1 MKTHTLAIALTL
13 SLFAANVSATSNYS
27 NHYDSKSKSS
37 SSSKGDNKDS
47 GSRSSYNPYADW
59 DKLFTAQVK
68 VSEYQPYG
76 QNAGDD
82 IYLNK
87 GNTNEGTSA
96 NVDWQEYDT
105 NSYKLDFD
113 ATFSWML
120 TRTDDVAEFTF
131 GDSTLSFDTETGTWE
146 GLGLYFNTSGNRS
159 WLYDH
164 AWLNVSIDEWNN
176 DPLKNAV
183 SYTSKLNEVAYFEV
197 YNSDM
202 LEIESIS
209 GTMTFS
215 WDMNYWSKYYSDNP
229 DNQFSFW
236 FKGLDYNDVEF
247 SSSREND
254 DITND
259 SDFSL
264 ANLEE
269 QSASP
274 VGVPP
279 LGAAALLAFV
289 AGIARSRK
297 S

>member
-1 MKTHTLAIALTL
+1 
-13 SLFAANVSATSNYS
+13 
-27 NHYDSKSKSS
+27 
-37 SSSKGDNKDS
+37 
-47 GSRSSYNPYADW
+47 
-59 DKLFTAQVK
+59 
-68 VSEYQPYG
+68 
-76 QNAGDD
+76 
-82 IYLNK
+82 
-87 GNTNEGTSA
+87 
-96 NVDWQEYDT
+96 
-105 NSYKLDFD
+105 
-113 ATFSWML
+113 ML

-229 DNQFSFW
+229 DIQFSFW